1 MASMLRSLRGAKRS
15 KLLIAVLSAAS
26 LPFVLLLLP
35 AWKAEEAGRADH
47 RKVQAILDELV
58 RNGQR
63 AQVGTEKT
71 YTIAEPELNRY
82 LAHQIA
88 AERPPGIKSASVSLG
103 DNNRVAAILLINMD
117 ELKSEDESFTL
128 KMAKL
133 IMSGEQRVD
142 VEGALRSDGG
152 KGTFSL
158 ERVAINGTELP
169 SFLATEVARAIGKR
183 QEPPVDIT
191 RPFDLPHNIRKIE
204 ISRGQLKIIQWGSA
218 KGAEGRSGK

>member
-47 RKVQAILDELV
+47 RKVQAIFDELV

-88 AERPPGIKSASVSLG
+88 AERPPGIKSASVILG
-103 DNNRVAAILLINMD
+103 DNNHVAAALLVDMD
-117 ELKSEDESFTL
+117 ELRAKEESFTI

-133 IMSGEQRVD
+133 IMSGEQKVD
-142 VEGALRSDGG
+142 VAGTLRSDGG
-152 KGTFSL
+152 KGSFSL
-158 ERVAINGTELP
+158 ESVAINDTALP
-169 SFLATEVARAIGKR
+169 SFLAQEVARAIGKR
-183 QEPPVDIT
+183 QTPPIDIT

-204 ISRGQLKIIQWGSA
+204 ISRGQLKIIQWGRR
-218 KGAEGRSGK
+218 AEAASRS